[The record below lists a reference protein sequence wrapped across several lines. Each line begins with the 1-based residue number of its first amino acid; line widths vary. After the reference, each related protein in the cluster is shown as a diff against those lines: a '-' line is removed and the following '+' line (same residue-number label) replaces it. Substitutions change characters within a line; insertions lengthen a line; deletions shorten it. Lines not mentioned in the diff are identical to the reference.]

1 MAEFKTAGKKKNK
14 EKLGPARAL
23 LAVLLNAIL
32 ILFSLS
38 CIFPLFWMINSA
50 LKKKRDFNAD
60 IIGIVK
66 SPTLENFKNILGNAN
81 YHLGQSVWNSA
92 RTTILSVFF
101 IVLFGFI
108 VGYILARIKFKLNRA
123 IFAIF
128 LMGMLIPQHSLLV
141 PIYVVFKKFGLSNHW
156 FTLLIPYIAFGLPI
170 AIFLVEGFVRTIP
183 TELEQAAAIDGC
195 GFSKTMFSIIMPICR
210 PIMVTVAIIQS
221 FGCWNEFSFALI
233 LIKDQALQTVPLAL
247 TQFTGQ
253 FNSDYPKIMTAML
266 VTMAP
271 IVILYFVFS
280 KEIIKGMVAGAV
292 KG

>member
-1 MAEFKTAGKKKNK
+1 MAELQIAGKKDQM
-14 EKLGPARAL
+14 GPGRAI
-23 LAVLLNAIL
+23 LAVFLNAVL
-32 ILFSLS
+32 IIFSFS
-38 CIFPLFWMINSA
+38 CIFPLLWMINSS
-50 LKKKRDFNAD
+50 LKEKRVFNAD
-60 IIGIVK
+60 IMGLVT
-66 SPTLENFKNILGNAN
+66 SPTLQNYKNILSNSN
-81 YHLGQSVWNSA
+81 YHLGESVWNSA

-108 VGYILARIKFKLNRA
+108 VGYILARVKFKANRL

-141 PIYVVFKKFGLSNHW
+141 PIYVVFKKCGLSNHW
-156 FTLLIPYIAFGLPI
+156 FSLLLPYVAFGLPM
-170 AIFLVEGFVRTIP
+170 AIFLVEGFVKTIP
-183 TELEQAAAIDGC
+183 DSLEQAAAIDGC

-221 FGCWNEFSFALI
+221 FGCWNEFSFALV
-233 LIKDQALQTVPLAL
+233 LIKNQALQTVPLAL

-253 FNSDYPKIMTAML
+253 FNSDYPKIMSAML

-271 IVILYFVFS
+271 IVILYFIFS